1 MLNNDKKTC
10 TCEVCGAI
18 FKYVHGY
25 GIKTCS
31 TVF

>member
-1 MLNNDKKTC
+1 MLNKDKKTC
-10 TCEVCGAI
+10 TCEVCGKI